1 MDGLVSGHIHRA
13 EISEIKDVIYCNRLP
28 LKVRWDMRAKRWWL
42 FGIASLFFFFIT
54 AATFSSLGV
63 ALPCMIKEYSWS
75 WSEAGTG
82 FSLLALMVGLAG
94 ALPAWTIRRFGIRAT
109 YVLGAAVM
117 ACGFILIAAGAG
129 LYLYWA
135 GAGLLGVG
143 FALCATVPG
152 IHLINDWLPERR
164 SFAIGLYMTLGGLG
178 AVAGPPVVTFIVGHT
193 GSWRVHWWA
202 MTGAVLTLMLLA
214 GLFIQKRKGGAGT
227 ADSPQAEQTS
237 EQVFRTR
244 TDWHYR
250 DALCTPQYYVIVAAL
265 TLTLLCTLTM
275 NSWAFTHLGMLGIS
289 TALATLALSAAG
301 AVNALS
307 RALGGLLATRIDPK
321 WLLVT
326 ALTSEMIGMLALSV
340 ADKPVALAVFAI
352 GEGFGFG
359 MCFLAT
365 ALLLLNYF
373 GEKDNPELLGTMN
386 FLSTAAMVGP
396 ILAGYLAGRSG
407 GFSGAFQLNAA
418 LLLLLIII
426 VAWMKPPQHRDEDVV
441 SSEVP

>member
-1 MDGLVSGHIHRA
+1 MPSP
-13 EISEIKDVIYCNRLP
+13 LP
-28 LKVRWDMRAKRWWL
+28 DKRWWL

-63 ALPCMIKEYSWS
+63 ALPHMIEEYTWS

-82 FSLLALMVGLAG
+82 FSLLALMVGLTG
-94 ALPAWTIRRFGIRAT
+94 TLPAWTIRRFGIKAT
-109 YVLGAAVM
+109 YMLGAAVM
-117 ACGFILIAAGAG
+117 ACGFILVAAGNG

-135 GAGLLGVG
+135 GTGLLGTG

-178 AVAGPPVVTFIVGHT
+178 AVAGPAMVTFIVSQT
-193 GSWRVHWWA
+193 ESWRVHWWT
-202 MTGAVLTLMLLA
+202 MTVAVLVLMLLA
-214 GLFIQKRKGGAGT
+214 AIFIRKRSSTDEALP
-227 ADSPQAEQTS
+227 AQEEQTS
-237 EQVFRTR
+237 DQVFRTSA
-244 TDWHYR
+244 DWRYR
-250 DALCTPQYYVIVAAL
+250 DALRTPQYYVIVAAL
-265 TLTLLCTLTM
+265 TVTLFCTLTM

-289 TALATLALSAAG
+289 AALATLALSAGG
-301 AVNALS
+301 AVNALARS
-307 RALGGLLATRIDPK
+307 LGGMLATRIDPK
-321 WLLVT
+321 WLLVA
-326 ALTSEMIGMLALSV
+326 ALTSEMAGMLALSV
-340 ADKPVALAVFAI
+340 ADNPVGLIVFAI

-396 ILAGYLAGRSG
+396 VLAGYLAGKSG
-407 GFSGAFQLNAA
+407 GFSIAFQLNAG
-418 LLLLLIII
+418 LLLLLVII
-426 VAWMKPPQHRDEDVV
+426 VAGMKPPRQNN
-441 SSEVP
+441 

>member
-1 MDGLVSGHIHRA
+1 MP
-13 EISEIKDVIYCNRLP
+13 LP
-28 LKVRWDMRAKRWWL
+28 LPDKRWWL

-54 AATFSSLGV
+54 AATLSSLGV
-63 ALPCMIKEYSWS
+63 ALPYMIEEYAWS

-94 ALPAWTIRRFGIRAT
+94 TLPAWTIRRFGIKAT
-109 YVLGAAVM
+109 YMLGAAVM
-117 ACGFILIAAGAG
+117 ACGFILIAAGTG

-135 GAGLLGVG
+135 GAGLLGTG

-178 AVAGPPVVTFIVGHT
+178 AVAGPPLVTFIVGHT
-193 GSWRVHWWA
+193 ESWRLHWWS
-202 MTGAVLTLMLLA
+202 MTVTVLALMLLA
-214 GLFIQKRKGGAGT
+214 ALFIRKRGNGAGNT
-227 ADSPQAEQTS
+227 TPAQEEHTS
-237 EQVFRTR
+237 EQVFKTSS
-244 TDWHYR
+244 DWRYR
-250 DALCTPQYYVIVAAL
+250 EALRTPQYYVIVAAL
-265 TLTLLCTLTM
+265 TVTLLCTLTM

-289 TALATLALSAAG
+289 TALATLALSADG

-307 RALGGLLATRIDPK
+307 RALGGMLATRIDPK
-321 WLLVT
+321 WLLVA

-340 ADKPVALAVFAI
+340 ADNPVALTVFVI

-373 GEKDNPELLGTMN
+373 GERDNPELLGTMN

-396 ILAGYLAGRSG
+396 VLAGYLAGKFG
-407 GFSGAFQLNAA
+407 GFSIAFQLNAA

-426 VAWMKPPQHRDEDVV
+426 VAGMRPPRQN
-441 SSEVP
+441 P

>member
-1 MDGLVSGHIHRA
+1 MTGISGF
-13 EISEIKDVIYCNRLP
+13 
-28 LKVRWDMRAKRWWL
+28 KRWWL
-42 FGIASLFFFFIT
+42 FAIASLYFFFIT

-63 ALPCMIKEYSWS
+63 ALPYMIEEYSWS

-94 ALPAWTIRRFGIRAT
+94 ALPAWTIRRFGIKAT
-109 YVLGAAVM
+109 YVIGSLVM

-129 LYLYWA
+129 LYRYWA
-135 GAGLLGVG
+135 GASLLGVG

-178 AVAGPPVVTFIVGHT
+178 AVAGPPLVTSIIGLT
-193 GSWRVHWWA
+193 DSWRMHWWSMTAA
-202 MTGAVLTLMLLA
+202 MLILMLLA
-214 GLFIQKRKGGAGT
+214 GAFLTRRTREGNDAGT
-227 ADSPQAEQTS
+227 PGAPDEEASSDKVFKTKADW
-237 EQVFRTR
+237 R
-244 TDWHYR
+244 YR
-250 DALCTPQYYVIVAAL
+250 DALRTPQYYIIVAAL
-265 TLTLLCTLTM
+265 TLTLFCTLTM

-289 TALATLALSAAG
+289 TAMATLALSAAG

-307 RALGGLLATRIDPK
+307 RALGGMLATRIDPK
-321 WLLVT
+321 WLLVA
-326 ALTSEMIGMLALSV
+326 ALIGELIGMLALSV
-340 ADKPVALAVFAI
+340 ADNPIMLAIFAA

-386 FLSTAAMVGP
+386 FLTTAAMIGP
-396 ILAGYLAGRSG
+396 VLAGYIGAKAG
-407 GFSGAFQLNAA
+407 GFSIVFQLNAT
-418 LLLLLIII
+418 LLLALIVI
-426 VAWMKPPQHRDEDVV
+426 VAVMKPPQRYGTDSV
-441 SSEVP
+441 